1 MASNL
6 PPGCR
11 ESDIP
16 GNRPE
21 DIAHEKLVDEI
32 ESALKPLTYQS
43 SDEFE
48 RVTNDI
54 VKLYNRAFE
63 EGYQQACSDA
73 AESKLMEGDQG

>member
-21 DIAHEKLVDEI
+21 DIAYEKLVDEI
-32 ESALKPLTYQS
+32 ESALKPLTWQS
-43 SDEFE
+43 SDEEFE
-48 RVTNDI
+48 RVTKDI
-54 VKLYNRAFE
+54 IKLIDKAYE
-63 EGYQQACSDA
+63 EGYQTALSDE
-73 AESKLMEGDQG
+73 AEAEQEQ

>member
-21 DIAHEKLVDEI
+21 DIAYEKLVDEI
-32 ESALKPLTYQS
+32 ENALKPLHCED
-43 SDEFE
+43 SDEEFE
-48 RVTNDI
+48 RVTEDI
-54 VKLYNRAFE
+54 IKLIDKAYE
-63 EGYQQACSDA
+63 EGYQTALSDEA
-73 AESKLMEGDQG
+73 RAKQ

>member
-21 DIAHEKLVDEI
+21 DIAHEKLVEEI
-32 ESALKPLTYQS
+32 ETVLKPLTYQAT
-43 SDEFE
+43 DEFD
-48 RVTNDI
+48 RVTEDV

-63 EGYQQACSDA
+63 EGYQQATADA